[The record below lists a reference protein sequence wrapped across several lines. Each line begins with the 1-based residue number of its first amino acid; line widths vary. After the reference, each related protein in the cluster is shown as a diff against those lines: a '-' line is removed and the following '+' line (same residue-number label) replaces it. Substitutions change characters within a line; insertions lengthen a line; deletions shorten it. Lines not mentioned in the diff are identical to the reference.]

1 MKLSG
6 IFAKTITLLRSNKRR
21 KNCRYQSMEEMLSHS
36 EHNFLGIL
44 NESLPRGYEI
54 IAKVR
59 ITDVL
64 TPSEIFELQN
74 CSAALHRHSPKHFDY
89 ILCEKHTLT
98 IVAVIELDDHNHIQR
113 EARARDKFIERACK
127 TAGFKLLR
135 FPYRSSYHVH
145 IIREIIIHSLNSP
158 YLVQSL

>member
-6 IFAKTITLLRSNKRR
+6 IFTKTITLLKSDKRNK
-21 KNCRYQSMEEMLSHS
+21 NYRYQSMEEMLSHS
-36 EHNFLGIL
+36 EHSFLRIL

-64 TPSEIFELQN
+64 TPGEIFELQN

-89 ILCEKHTLT
+89 ILCEKHSLA
-98 IVAVIELDDHNHIQR
+98 IVAVIALDDRNHIQR
-113 EARARDKFIERACK
+113 EARARDKFIEKACK

-145 IIREIIIHSLNSP
+145 IVREIITHSLNSP
-158 YLVQSL
+158 NLAQSL